1 MSTLYSESSQA
12 RDSGVNEEIIIETGK
27 TKRKASAVWDHFTKF
42 KGIDNIIRARCNHCA
57 RVFSGDGGTTHLK
70 KHLDR
75 TCPNYK
81 PDTSLVGA
89 SPRTT
94 FKFDQM
100 KSRRK
105 LAISCIKHKFPFNIG
120 EHEHFEDFLSSLN
133 PNFQLPCRNTI
144 RSDVIDVYREEK
156 VKVQTLLDGLS
167 CKMSLTTDIWT
178 SDHSRVAYCC
188 LTAHFIDD
196 EWELQKKILSF
207 KKIPYPHDGD
217 NLFNFMKENILEW
230 NLDKKIFSVVVDN
243 ASSND
248 SMMRKL
254 REWLLKDSLIPLN
267 GDLLHVRCS
276 AHVLNLIVQDGL
288 SPIRGLIEKI
298 RETVRYLNKSPSATQ
313 KFDTAL
319 RHCNLEG
326 KRKVTMD
333 DPNRWNSTYLLLE
346 TALPLKE
353 AFCRLQRIDGHY
365 QFSPSE
371 LEWEVAKIVHDC
383 LKHFYEAT
391 HHFSGSKY
399 PTSNVFFPDI
409 CTINLKMI
417 EWGNSDHDFVRRMCD
432 PMREKFDKYWDTCCL
447 VLAVAVVFDPQLK
460 MKMVEFFYKKLYGS
474 YADSY
479 IERVR
484 DTLLELFIA
493 YGGSCATQST
503 IPSSINLETSTSL
516 SEFYMWCNESNAS
529 VIPKSELDSY
539 LEEASFQSVED
550 FSILNWWRTNSLRLP
565 IMAKIARDIL
575 VVPATTVASE
585 SAFSVGGRVINES
598 RACLHPTAVEALVV
612 ADDWIKSTPRNGNG
626 VSSKSSADED

>member
-1 MSTLYSESSQA
+1 
-12 RDSGVNEEIIIETGK
+12 
-27 TKRKASAVWDHFTKF
+27 
-42 KGIDNIIRARCNHCA
+42 
-57 RVFSGDGGTTHLK
+57 
-70 KHLDR
+70 
-75 TCPNYK
+75 
-81 PDTSLVGA
+81 
-89 SPRTT
+89 
-94 FKFDQM
+94 M

-156 VKVQTLLDGLS
+156 VKVQNLLDGLS
-167 CKMSLTTDIWT
+167 CKLSLTTDIWT
-178 SDHSRVAYCC
+178 SDHSRIAYCC
-188 LTAHFIDD
+188 LTAHFVDD

-288 SPIRGLIEKI
+288 SPIRGLIEKF
-298 RETVRYLNKSPSATQ
+298 VKL
-313 KFDTAL
+313 
-319 RHCNLEG
+319 
-326 KRKVTMD
+326 KVAMD
-333 DPNRWNSTYLLLE
+333 VPNRWNSTYLLLE

-383 LKHFYEAT
+383 LKYFYEAT

-409 CTINLKMI
+409 CTINLQMI
-417 EWGNSDHDFVRRMCD
+417 EWGKNDHDFVRRMCD
-432 PMREKFDKYWDTCCL
+432 PMREKFDKYWDTCSL
-447 VLAVAVVFDPQLK
+447 VLAVAVVFGPRLK
-460 MKMVEFFYKKLYGS
+460 MKMVEFYYKKLYGS

-479 IERVR
+479 IERVMELAR
-484 DTLLELFIA
+484 NYVKLKPLLPKKA
-493 YGGSCATQST
+493 GG
-503 IPSSINLETSTSL
+503 
-516 SEFYMWCNESNAS
+516 
-529 VIPKSELDSY
+529 
-539 LEEASFQSVED
+539 
-550 FSILNWWRTNSLRLP
+550 
-565 IMAKIARDIL
+565 
-575 VVPATTVASE
+575 
-585 SAFSVGGRVINES
+585 
-598 RACLHPTAVEALVV
+598 
-612 ADDWIKSTPRNGNG
+612 
-626 VSSKSSADED
+626 SSKSSADED

>member
-1 MSTLYSESSQA
+1 MSTSYSESSQA
-12 RDSGVNEEIIIETGK
+12 RDSGVNEETIIETQK
-27 TKRKASAVWDHFTKF
+27 TKRKASAVWDHFTK
-42 KGIDNIIRARCNHCA
+42 
-57 RVFSGDGGTTHLK
+57 LK
-70 KHLDR
+70 
-75 TCPNYK
+75 
-81 PDTSLVGA
+81 
-89 SPRTT
+89 
-94 FKFDQM
+94 
-100 KSRRK
+100 
-105 LAISCIKHKFPFNIG
+105 G

-156 VKVQTLLDGLS
+156 VKVQNLLDGLS
-167 CKMSLTTDIWT
+167 CKLSLTTDIWT
-178 SDHSRVAYCC
+178 SDHSRIAYCC
-188 LTAHFIDD
+188 LTAHFVDD

-207 KKIPYPHDGD
+207 KKIPYPHD
-217 NLFNFMKENILEW
+217 
-230 NLDKKIFSVVVDN
+230 VVVDN

-326 KRKVTMD
+326 KRKVAMD
-333 DPNRWNSTYLLLE
+333 VPNRWNSTYLLLE

-383 LKHFYEAT
+383 LKYFYEAT

-409 CTINLKMI
+409 CTINLQMI
-417 EWGNSDHDFVRRMCD
+417 EWGKNDHDFVRRMCD
-432 PMREKFDKYWDTCCL
+432 PMREKFDKYWDTCSL
-447 VLAVAVVFDPQLK
+447 VLAVAVVFGPRLK
-460 MKMVEFFYKKLYGS
+460 MKMVEFYYKKLYGS

-484 DTLLELFIA
+484 DTLVELFIA

-529 VIPKSELDSY
+529 VLLVI
-539 LEEASFQSVED
+539 QS
-550 FSILNWWRTNSLRLP
+550 
-565 IMAKIARDIL
+565 
-575 VVPATTVASE
+575 
-585 SAFSVGGRVINES
+585 
-598 RACLHPTAVEALVV
+598 CLTFKRER
-612 ADDWIKSTPRNGNG
+612 IEMRMNCIGNG
-626 VSSKSSADED
+626 IG

>member
-1 MSTLYSESSQA
+1 MLTSYSESNQA
-12 RDSGVNEEIIIETGK
+12 RDSGVNEEIIIETQK
-27 TKRKASAVWDHFTKF
+27 TKRKASAIWDHFTK
-42 KGIDNIIRARCNHCA
+42 
-57 RVFSGDGGTTHLK
+57 LK
-70 KHLDR
+70 
-75 TCPNYK
+75 
-81 PDTSLVGA
+81 
-89 SPRTT
+89 
-94 FKFDQM
+94 
-100 KSRRK
+100 
-105 LAISCIKHKFPFNIG
+105 G

-156 VKVQTLLDGLS
+156 PILS
-167 CKMSLTTDIWT
+167 MMNGNC
-178 SDHSRVAYCC
+178 R
-188 LTAHFIDD
+188 
-196 EWELQKKILSF
+196 KKILSF

-217 NLFNFMKENILEW
+217 NLLNFMKENILEW

-248 SMMRKL
+248 SMMRRL

-267 GDLLHVRCS
+267 GNLLHVRCS

-326 KRKVTMD
+326 KRKVAMD
-333 DPNRWNSTYLLLE
+333 VPNRWNSTYLLLE

-353 AFCRLQRIDGHY
+353 AFL
-365 QFSPSE
+365 
-371 LEWEVAKIVHDC
+371 
-383 LKHFYEAT
+383 
-391 HHFSGSKY
+391 
-399 PTSNVFFPDI
+399 
-409 CTINLKMI
+409 
-417 EWGNSDHDFVRRMCD
+417 
-432 PMREKFDKYWDTCCL
+432 
-447 VLAVAVVFDPQLK
+447 VFDPRLK
-460 MKMVEFFYKKLYGS
+460 MKMVEFYYKKLYGS

-479 IERVR
+479 IERVC

-503 IPSSINLETSTSL
+503 IPSGINLETSTSL

-565 IMAKIARDIL
+565 IMAKIA
-575 VVPATTVASE
+575 
-585 SAFSVGGRVINES
+585 FSVGGRVIDES
-598 RACLHPTAVEALVV
+598 RACLHPTVVEALVV
-612 ADDWIKSTPRNGNG
+612 ADDWIKSTLEMVMELAGNY
-626 VSSKSSADED
+626 VVVVANLYILRFVNWLIIEVAATSNAMVMAKS

>member
-1 MSTLYSESSQA
+1 M
-12 RDSGVNEEIIIETGK
+12 
-27 TKRKASAVWDHFTKF
+27 
-42 KGIDNIIRARCNHCA
+42 
-57 RVFSGDGGTTHLK
+57 
-70 KHLDR
+70 
-75 TCPNYK
+75 
-81 PDTSLVGA
+81 
-89 SPRTT
+89 
-94 FKFDQM
+94 
-100 KSRRK
+100 
-105 LAISCIKHKFPFNIG
+105 
-120 EHEHFEDFLSSLN
+120 
-133 PNFQLPCRNTI
+133 
-144 RSDVIDVYREEK
+144 
-156 VKVQTLLDGLS
+156 
-167 CKMSLTTDIWT
+167 
-178 SDHSRVAYCC
+178 
-188 LTAHFIDD
+188 
-196 EWELQKKILSF
+196 
-207 KKIPYPHDGD
+207 
-217 NLFNFMKENILEW
+217 
-230 NLDKKIFSVVVDN
+230 
-243 ASSND
+243 
-248 SMMRKL
+248 
-254 REWLLKDSLIPLN
+254 
-267 GDLLHVRCS
+267 
-276 AHVLNLIVQDGL
+276 

-298 RETVRYLNKSPSATQ
+298 RETIRYLNKSPSATQ

-326 KRKVTMD
+326 KRKVATD
-333 DPNRWNSTYLLLE
+333 VPNRWNSTYLLLE
-346 TALPLKE
+346 TVLPLKE

-371 LEWEVAKIVHDC
+371 SEWEVAKIVHDC
-383 LKHFYEAT
+383 LKYFYEAT
-391 HHFSGSKY
+391 HHFSGNKY
-399 PTSNVFFPDI
+399 LTSNVFFPDI

-447 VLAVAVVFDPQLK
+447 VLAVAVVFDPRLK

-565 IMAKIARDIL
+565 IMAKIAC
-575 VVPATTVASE
+575 
-585 SAFSVGGRVINES
+585 VIDES

-626 VSSKSSADED
+626 VSSKSSVDED

>member
-1 MSTLYSESSQA
+1 MSTSYNESSQA
-12 RDSGVNEEIIIETGK
+12 RDSGVNEEIIIETQK
-27 TKRKASAVWDHFTKF
+27 TKRKASAIWDHFTK
-42 KGIDNIIRARCNHCA
+42 
-57 RVFSGDGGTTHLK
+57 LK
-70 KHLDR
+70 
-75 TCPNYK
+75 
-81 PDTSLVGA
+81 GA

-156 VKVQTLLDGLS
+156 VKPILS
-167 CKMSLTTDIWT
+167 MMNGNC
-178 SDHSRVAYCC
+178 R
-188 LTAHFIDD
+188 
-196 EWELQKKILSF
+196 KKILSF

-267 GDLLHVRCS
+267 ENLLHVRCS

-298 RETVRYLNKSPSATQ
+298 RETMRYLNKSPSATQ

-326 KRKVTMD
+326 KRKVSMD
-333 DPNRWNSTYLLLE
+333 VPNRWNSTYLLLE

-353 AFCRLQRIDGHY
+353 AFL
-365 QFSPSE
+365 
-371 LEWEVAKIVHDC
+371 
-383 LKHFYEAT
+383 
-391 HHFSGSKY
+391 
-399 PTSNVFFPDI
+399 
-409 CTINLKMI
+409 
-417 EWGNSDHDFVRRMCD
+417 
-432 PMREKFDKYWDTCCL
+432 
-447 VLAVAVVFDPQLK
+447 VFDPRLK
-460 MKMVEFFYKKLYGS
+460 MKMVEFYYKKLYGS

-503 IPSSINLETSTSL
+503 IPSGINLETSTSL
-516 SEFYMWCNESNAS
+516 SEFYMWCNETNAS

-565 IMAKIARDIL
+565 IMAKIA
-575 VVPATTVASE
+575 
-585 SAFSVGGRVINES
+585 FSVGGRVIDES
-598 RACLHPTAVEALVV
+598 CACLHPTVVEALVV

-626 VSSKSSADED
+626 IGWKLCETFCFLRRLVVPQSSADED

>member
-1 MSTLYSESSQA
+1 MSTSYSESSQA

-42 KGIDNIIRARCNHCA
+42 K
-57 RVFSGDGGTTHLK
+57 
-70 KHLDR
+70 
-75 TCPNYK
+75 
-81 PDTSLVGA
+81 
-89 SPRTT
+89 
-94 FKFDQM
+94 
-100 KSRRK
+100 
-105 LAISCIKHKFPFNIG
+105 G

-276 AHVLNLIVQDGL
+276 AHVLNLIMQDGL

-326 KRKVTMD
+326 KRKVAMD
-333 DPNRWNSTYLLLE
+333 VPNRWNSTYLLLE

-371 LEWEVAKIVHDC
+371 
-383 LKHFYEAT
+383 
-391 HHFSGSKY
+391 S
-399 PTSNVFFPDI
+399 
-409 CTINLKMI
+409 
-417 EWGNSDHDFVRRMCD
+417 
-432 PMREKFDKYWDTCCL
+432 
-447 VLAVAVVFDPQLK
+447 
-460 MKMVEFFYKKLYGS
+460 
-474 YADSY
+474 
-479 IERVR
+479 
-484 DTLLELFIA
+484 
-493 YGGSCATQST
+493 
-503 IPSSINLETSTSL
+503 
-516 SEFYMWCNESNAS
+516 
-529 VIPKSELDSY
+529 
-539 LEEASFQSVED
+539 
-550 FSILNWWRTNSLRLP
+550 
-565 IMAKIARDIL
+565 
-575 VVPATTVASE
+575 
-585 SAFSVGGRVINES
+585 
-598 RACLHPTAVEALVV
+598 
-612 ADDWIKSTPRNGNG
+612 
-626 VSSKSSADED
+626 

>member
-1 MSTLYSESSQA
+1 MTPASPTSNGIRRRSQRRHNTLKIRPFAATNRRFEMSTSYSESSQA

-27 TKRKASAVWDHFTKF
+27 TKRKASAKISWN
-42 KGIDNIIRARCNHCA
+42 GIW
-57 RVFSGDGGTTHLK
+57 
-70 KHLDR
+70 
-75 TCPNYK
+75 
-81 PDTSLVGA
+81 
-89 SPRTT
+89 
-94 FKFDQM
+94 
-100 KSRRK
+100 
-105 LAISCIKHKFPFNIG
+105 IKRF
-120 EHEHFEDFLSSLN
+120 
-133 PNFQLPCRNTI
+133 
-144 RSDVIDVYREEK
+144 
-156 VKVQTLLDGLS
+156 
-167 CKMSLTTDIWT
+167 
-178 SDHSRVAYCC
+178 
-188 LTAHFIDD
+188 
-196 EWELQKKILSF
+196 
-207 KKIPYPHDGD
+207 
-217 NLFNFMKENILEW
+217 
-230 NLDKKIFSVVVDN
+230 FSVVVDN

-326 KRKVTMD
+326 KRKVAMD
-333 DPNRWNSTYLLLE
+333 VPNRWNSTYLLLE

-371 LEWEVAKIVHDC
+371 SEWEVAKIVHDC
-383 LKHFYEAT
+383 LKYFYEAT

-399 PTSNVFFPDI
+399 PTFNVFFPDI
-409 CTINLKMI
+409 
-417 EWGNSDHDFVRRMCD
+417 S
-432 PMREKFDKYWDTCCL
+432 
-447 VLAVAVVFDPQLK
+447 VAVVFDPRLK

-529 VIPKSELDSY
+529 VIPKSGLDSY
-539 LEEASFQSVED
+539 LEEAS
-550 FSILNWWRTNSLRLP
+550 
-565 IMAKIARDIL
+565 
-575 VVPATTVASE
+575 
-585 SAFSVGGRVINES
+585 
-598 RACLHPTAVEALVV
+598 
-612 ADDWIKSTPRNGNG
+612 NG